1 MANAEVVEEAL
12 RLLGGKYVFPEKAA
26 TVAELVRVD
35 LAAGI
40 FDDLDEPALG
50 VALTERFAAVCAD
63 KHLRVRPRKPGYE
76 NAMTEEQFA
85 AAWQE
90 QQRLANHG
98 IARVERLDGN
108 VGYLD
113 LRLVASPDT
122 GGTAIAAAMEL
133 VSHTNALIIDLR
145 RNKGGSPQGVTFW
158 NSYFFPDAE
167 THLNDIYDGE
177 SGRTRQFWTLEY
189 LPGRRYLDRPIWIL
203 TSATTFSGGE
213 EFCYNLQALGRA
225 TLVGETTGGGAH
237 PTVPFALTETLEITI
252 PIARSVNPVTGT
264 NWEGTGVQPDI
275 ATSADEAF
283 DVAYRKAL
291 EHVIASVA
299 PSTVIDEATE
309 ALSIVKPSRSAIEA
323 ATHAQQT

>member
-1 MANAEVVEEAL
+1 MVNEVVEEAL
-12 RLLGGKYVFPEKAA
+12 RLLCDKYVFPDKAA
-26 TVAELVRVD
+26 QAAELVRAR
-35 LAAGI
+35 LAEGAYDG
-40 FDDLDEPALG
+40 LDEAALG
-50 VALTERFAAVCAD
+50 AALTEHLNEVCAD
-63 KHLRVRPRKPGYE
+63 LHLRVRTRKPGYE
-76 NAMTEEQFA
+76 AAMTEEEFE
-85 AAWQE
+85 AAWRE
-90 QQRLANHG
+90 QLRLANHG

-108 VGYLD
+108 IGHLD

-133 VSHTNALIIDLR
+133 VSHTNALIVDLR

-177 SGRTRQFWTLEY
+177 SGRTRQFWTLDY

-213 EFCYNLQALGRA
+213 EFCYNLKALGRA

-237 PTVPFALTETLEITI
+237 PTMPFALTETLEITI
-252 PIARSVNPVTGT
+252 PLARSINPVTGT

-275 ATSADEAF
+275 AVPADEAF
-283 DVAYRKAL
+283 DLAYRKAL
-291 EHVIASVA
+291 EHVIANV
-299 PSTVIDEATE
+299 TE
-309 ALSIVKPSRSAIEA
+309 ASLKAEA
-323 ATHAQQT
+323 NEALAR